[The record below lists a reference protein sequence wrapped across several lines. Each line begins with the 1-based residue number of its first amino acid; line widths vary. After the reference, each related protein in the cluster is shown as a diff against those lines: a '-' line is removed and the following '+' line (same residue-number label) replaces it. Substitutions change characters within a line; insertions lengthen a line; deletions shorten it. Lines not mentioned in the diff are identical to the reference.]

1 MPNFY
6 TYLYLREDGSPYYVG
21 KGFGRRAYRKHAPTA
36 NRPKDC
42 DRILIQP
49 WPDEA
54 TAFAYEIY
62 QIDFWGRKDLGTGIL
77 RNQTDGGQGPSGHIA
92 TEAERR
98 AGRVN
103 GRRAVENGQWEKCR
117 LLGSIAGGRVV
128 GKIQGPKNVES
139 GHLARIR
146 EKGRTSGV
154 MARNGHIQGIKNV
167 TNGTLALG
175 RHNRWHLWRGIVNP
189 RCELCQKELAR

>member
-21 KGFGRRAYRKHAPTA
+21 KGKGNRAFVSHIGHRPPK
-36 NRPKDC
+36 NRS
-42 DRILIQP
+42 RIIVQP

-77 RNQTDGGQGPSGHIA
+77 RNQTEGGQGPSGHVA

-103 GRRAVENGQWEKCR
+103 GRRAVENGNWEKVR
-117 LLGSIAGGRVV
+117 RLGSIAGGRIV
-128 GKIQGPKNVES
+128 GKIQGPKNVEN
-139 GHLARIR
+139 GHLVRMR
-146 EKGRTSGV
+146 EIGRTTGA
-154 MARNGHIQGIKNV
+154 MARSGHIQGIKNAK
-167 TNGTLALG
+167 NGTLALG
-175 RHNRWHLWRGIVNP
+175 RHNRWHQWRDIVNP
-189 RCELCQKELAR
+189 DCELCQKEMQK